1 MMVGAFA
8 LHTAAI
14 AQQVHCPDRHIR
26 AKHPAYAQH
35 TDPAQMRAI
44 TSGIG
49 AVCLEISKQKRD
61 PAPLRCRQKFGPK
74 GLLRAGHLIGA
85 QAQIVGF
92 SVAVDTQRDTVPRR
106 GVKGA
111 ATRHQIK
118 PDLNKA
124 AAVVPRH
131 LAPGC
136 TARAPSSLPS
146 SSIAAVALRA

>member
-49 AVCLEISKQKRD
+49 AVCLEISKQNVILHHCGVARNSD
-61 PAPLRCRQKFGPK
+61 PKDCYGR
-74 GLLRAGHLIGA
+74 
-85 QAQIVGF
+85 V
-92 SVAVDTQRDTVPRR
+92 T
-106 GVKGA
+106 
-111 ATRHQIK
+111 
-118 PDLNKA
+118 
-124 AAVVPRH
+124 
-131 LAPGC
+131 
-136 TARAPSSLPS
+136 
-146 SSIAAVALRA
+146 